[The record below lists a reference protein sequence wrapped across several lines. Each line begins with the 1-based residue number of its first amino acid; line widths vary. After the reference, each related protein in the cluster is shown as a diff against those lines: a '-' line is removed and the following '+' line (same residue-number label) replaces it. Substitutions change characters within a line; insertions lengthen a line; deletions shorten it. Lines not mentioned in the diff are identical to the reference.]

1 MAAAV
6 VVTNRE
12 HYGNRRRVSGTIT
25 LDSTYVNGTGEAVS
39 ASQLKLRSIDQVVF
53 ENQEDGYV
61 PMYDRTNSKVVLYF
75 GNYAAANGPLIE
87 AANFDASGVVL
98 NFTATGKP

>member
-6 VVTNRE
+6 VIRNRE
-12 HYGNRRRVSGTIT
+12 HFGNRRRTSGTIT

-39 ASQLKLRSIDQVVF
+39 ASQLGLRSVDMCQF
-53 ENQEDGYV
+53 ENTEDGYV
-61 PMYDRTNSKVVLYF
+61 PLYDRTNSKVVLYF